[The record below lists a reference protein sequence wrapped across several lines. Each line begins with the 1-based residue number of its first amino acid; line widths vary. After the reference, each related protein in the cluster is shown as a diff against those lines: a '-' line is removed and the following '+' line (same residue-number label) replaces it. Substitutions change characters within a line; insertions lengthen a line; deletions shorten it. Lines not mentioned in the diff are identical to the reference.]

1 MNIIFIFVPKKKE
14 EMKTFI
20 IADNQDITKEG
31 LIALLKE
38 SYLTD
43 IIKVKAAN
51 ELRIKLSQYP
61 DSVVIIDYALFDFSS
76 AEQLLNMKAG
86 AKNSAWILFSDELEE
101 SFLRYILLS
110 DSTISVIMKH
120 DGKEEILNAIH
131 SASIN
136 DAYHCESAES
146 ILNNTKYKVADLAST
161 SEKLTATEKII
172 LREIAL
178 GKMTKEIA
186 YAKNLSFHTVNTH
199 RRNIFRKLEINN
211 VHEATKYAFRSGLID
226 PVEYYL

>member
-1 MNIIFIFVPKKKE
+1 
-14 EMKTFI
+14 MKIFI

-31 LIALLKE
+31 LISMLKE
-38 SYLTD
+38 SQITD
-43 IIKVKAAN
+43 IVKAKTCN

-61 DSVVIIDYALFDFSS
+61 DSVVIIDYTLFDFSS

-86 AKNSAWILFSDELEE
+86 APKSAWILFSDELEE

-110 DSTISVIMKH
+110 DKTISIVMKH
-120 DGKEEILNAIH
+120 DDKNEILNAIL

-136 DAYHCESAES
+136 DVYHCESAES
-146 ILNNTKYKVADLAST
+146 ILNNTKYKVAVSIPG
-161 SEKLTATEKII
+161 KLTATEKVI

-186 YAKNLSFHTVNTH
+186 YEKNLSFHTVNTH

-211 VHEATKYAFRSGLID
+211 VHEATKHAFRSGLID